1 MEMSGNS
8 PETQQSRRLHPG
20 VVGASVVLALVLA
33 AGTAFAAKDDI
44 SKLAQSLADLR
55 TEVEE
60 LSSEVETKKSSIQ
73 SRVRS
78 IQSQK
83 ADVEMQIQKE
93 QMRLKQLNREMDKHK
108 ERVEQQKSLQ
118 KNLQPTVV
126 ESIDIVRS
134 KVEDGLPFKRSERL
148 NELDELEQQ
157 MKDGTISPQKATSR
171 LWTFVEDELRLAR
184 ENGLYRQV
192 VQVDGEETLADV
204 ARVGMIAI
212 YYKTEKGQVGMAV
225 ETSNGW
231 EWREVE
237 GEEETKKIRK
247 LFEQFKKNIRV
258 GYFTLPNPFGDKQLE
273 ALNEGGQR

>member
-1 MEMSGNS
+1 M
-8 PETQQSRRLHPG
+8 L
-20 VVGASVVLALVLA
+20 GASVVLALLLV
-33 AGTAFAAKDDI
+33 AGTAFAAKGDI
-44 SKLAQSLADLR
+44 SDLAQRLADLR

-60 LSSEVETKKSSIQ
+60 LSADVETRKGSIQ

-93 QMRLKQLNREMDKHK
+93 EMRLKRLRQQMDKHK
-108 ERVEQQKSLQ
+108 ARVEQQKALQ
-118 KNLQPTVV
+118 TDLQPTVV
-126 ESIDIVRS
+126 ASIDMIRG
-134 KVEDGLPFKRSERL
+134 KVEAGLPFKKSERL
-148 NELDELEQQ
+148 DELDELESQ

-192 VQVDGEETLADV
+192 VAVDGDETLADV

-225 ETSNGW
+225 ETSSGW
-231 EWREVE
+231 EWRSVE
-237 GEEETKKIRK
+237 GERETKKIRE
-247 LFEQFKKNIRV
+247 LFEQFAKNIRV

-273 ALNEGGQR
+273 ALNQGGQ